1 VSTETI
7 QPAST
12 LARRHRERRG
22 KEQRDRSV
30 AHEAAV
36 VLVPYTALVPE
47 QGAAVLLP
55 SGASAAL
62 FLLHDGSV
70 HAVGNLD
77 PFYGAPVICHGIVG
91 DRSGTPTVASPL
103 GKQVFCL
110 RTGRCLDDLTVS
122 LPVFPVAADG
132 GVIYLS
138 IPVHNAETD
147 ALTS

>member
-1 VSTETI
+1 MSTETI

-12 LARRHRERRG
+12 LVRRHRDRRG
-22 KEQRDRSV
+22 KGQKDRCV

-36 VLVPYTALVPE
+36 VPVPYSALVPE

-55 SGASAAL
+55 DGTSAAL

-110 RTGRCLDDLTVS
+110 RTGRCLDDLAVS

-132 GVIYLS
+132 DVIHLS